1 MPRIVVAHFENCMD
15 PNRRDVGSPAGED
28 FQLVN
33 APAEGTGSTYHDDS
47 QAKRTVLEGSSAAPV
62 QPSLPAGA
70 SIGKYAV
77 RSLLGEGG
85 MGAVYLAFDPL
96 IEREVAIKVLSPE
109 ISKNPTALQRF
120 LGEARAIG
128 RLNHPNVVSIYDI
141 DQWNG
146 QYYLVMELLSGGS
159 AGEAVRGRGS
169 LDWKEACRIVAQAAQ
184 GLAAAHA
191 AGMVH
196 RDIKPENLML
206 TKDGVVKVVDFGLS
220 KLVEAHDDTRTA
232 VTKAGQI
239 LGTPH
244 YMSPEQFESTEID
257 ARADIYSLGATLFRL
272 LTGRYPYQDSPSVL
286 QVMTAH
292 LTKPVPNPSQF
303 VPTIPKECDRIVHR
317 AMAKRAD
324 DRYAAVAELA
334 SDLLALV
341 HGKEQSASRAL
352 GPVTDSV
359 DDGRPLA
366 SAIIVEPSRM
376 LAAMLKD
383 AVTRAGATSV
393 DAVQRGEEAV
403 ALVRQRPTDVLITAM
418 QLPDV
423 RGIDL
428 LATLCQNSLMDR
440 TTAVLNSSDS
450 TIDDLM
456 AVGRAANLIL
466 APKKARPEHI
476 LHVVHAG
483 GLCAVTQ
490 GAVAAP
496 IDPLNARLVVATD
509 SERVPDS
516 LAQMI
521 RELKLLDVSV
531 TRDIEAALAEPGT
544 TPTVVFVLTTAQ
556 NSLRTAG
563 TYAKTA
569 LRAEIGRNVLV
580 STVESHQDRLIL
592 RAIGWQGVVSVV
604 NRRLGTRQFASIVQ
618 ACRL

>member
-1 MPRIVVAHFENCMD
+1 MD
-15 PNRRDVGSPAGED
+15 PNRREIGSPPGEEFEVVDAAG
-28 FQLVN
+28 
-33 APAEGTGSTYHDDS
+33 EGTGSTYHDDS
-47 QAKRTVLEGSSAAPV
+47 QARRTVLEGSSGAPV
-62 QPSLPAGA
+62 QASFQPGT

-159 AGEAVRGRGS
+159 LGEAVRSRGP
-169 LDWKEACRIVAQAAQ
+169 LDWKDACRIVAQAAQ
-184 GLAAAHA
+184 GLAAAHS

-220 KLVEAHDDTRTA
+220 KLVEANDDTRTA

-286 QVMTAH
+286 QVMTSH
-292 LTKPVPNPSQF
+292 LTKPIPTPSQF
-303 VPTIPKECDRIVHR
+303 APLIPKECDRIVRR
-317 AMAKRAD
+317 AMAKRAG
-324 DRYAAVAELA
+324 DRYSTVSELA
-334 SDLLALV
+334 SDLLELV
-341 HGKEQSASRAL
+341 HAQEQSLSRTL
-352 GPVTDSV
+352 GPASESI

-393 DAVQRGEEAV
+393 EVVQTGEAAVG
-403 ALVRQRPTDVLITAM
+403 LVRQRPVDLLITAM

-428 LATLCQNSLMDR
+428 LATLCQNSRLDQ
-440 TTAVLNSSDS
+440 TTAVLSSSDS
-450 TIDDLM
+450 TIDDLL

-466 APKKARPEHI
+466 APKKARPEQI
-476 LHVVHAG
+476 LHAVHAG
-483 GLCAVTQ
+483 GPCAVSQ
-490 GAVAAP
+490 GAVASP
-496 IDPLNARLVVATD
+496 IDPLSVKLIVAID
-509 SERVPDS
+509 SERAPDS
-516 LAQMI
+516 LANLI

-531 TRDIEAALAEPGT
+531 TQNVEAALAEPGA
-544 TPTVVFVLTTAQ
+544 TPTLVFVLKTTQ
-556 NSLRTAG
+556 NSSHAAG

-569 LRAEIGRNVLV
+569 SRAQIGRNVLV
-580 STVESHQDRLIL
+580 STVEYRHDGLIL
-592 RAIGWQGVVSVV
+592 HAVGWQGVVSVV
-604 NRRLGTRQFASIVQ
+604 NRRLDSRQFTCLVQ
-618 ACRL
+618 ACRP

>member
-1 MPRIVVAHFENCMD
+1 MPRIRVPGFENCMD
-15 PNRRDVGSPAGED
+15 TNHCDGSSPQGDEFEVVDAD
-28 FQLVN
+28 
-33 APAEGTGSTYHDDS
+33 AERTGSTYHDDS
-47 QAKRTVLEGSSAAPV
+47 EARRTVLEGTSGKPV
-62 QPSLPAGA
+62 QSSLQPGS

-146 QYYLVMELLSGGS
+146 QYFLVMELLSGGS
-159 AGEAVRGRGS
+159 AGEAARSRGS
-169 LDWKEACRIVAQAAQ
+169 LDWKEACRIVAQASQ

-191 AGMVH
+191 VGMVH

-220 KLVEAHDDTRTA
+220 KLVEANDDTRTA

-292 LTKPVPNPSQF
+292 LTKPAPNPSQF
-303 VPTIPKECDRIVHR
+303 LPSIPKECDRIVRR

-324 DRYAAVAELA
+324 DRYATVSELA
-334 SDLLALV
+334 SDLLELLDAQ
-341 HGKEQSASRAL
+341 EQLARRARGPITESIFAERTL
-352 GPVTDSV
+352 G
-359 DDGRPLA
+359 

-393 DAVQRGEEAV
+393 EVVRRGEEGV
-403 ALVRQRPTDVLITAM
+403 ALVRQRSPDLLITAM
-418 QLPDV
+418 QLPDF

-428 LATLCQNSLMDR
+428 LATLCQSSQLDR

-483 GLCAVTQ
+483 GPCAVSQ
-490 GAVAAP
+490 GQAAAP
-496 IDPLNARLVVATD
+496 IDPLNVRVVVVADT
-509 SERVPDS
+509 ERVPEA
-516 LAQMI
+516 LATMI

-531 TRDIEAALAEPGT
+531 TTDVDAALAQSGT
-544 TPTVVFVLTTAQ
+544 TPTVVLA
-556 NSLRTAG
+556 LRAAHRSVHG
-563 TYAKTA
+563 VSDSAKTA
-569 LRAEIGRNVLV
+569 ARAESGTNVLV
-580 STVESHQDRLIL
+580 SAVEHGEDGLSV
-592 RAIGWQGVVSVV
+592 RAVGWQGVVSVV
-604 NRRLGTRQFASIVQ
+604 NRQLDNSRLASLVQ
-618 ACRL
+618 ACRP

>member
-1 MPRIVVAHFENCMD
+1 MD
-15 PNRRDVGSPAGED
+15 PNRRDVGPAGEE
-28 FQLVN
+28 FELVD
-33 APAEGTGSTYHDDS
+33 APAEGTSSTYHDDG
-47 QAKRTVLEGSSAAPV
+47 QAKRTVLEGSSGAPV
-62 QPSLPAGA
+62 QSSFQPGT

-77 RSLLGEGG
+77 RSLLGQGG

-146 QYYLVMELLSGGS
+146 QYYLVMELLSGGN
-159 AGEAVRGRGS
+159 AGDAVRSRGS
-169 LDWKEACRIVAQAAQ
+169 LDWKDACRIAAQAAQ

-220 KLVEAHDDTRTA
+220 KLVEANDDTRTA

-292 LTKPVPNPSQF
+292 LTKPVPNPSQY
-303 VPTIPKECDRIVHR
+303 VPSIPKEFDRIVGR
-317 AMAKRAD
+317 AMAKRAN
-324 DRYAAVAELA
+324 DRYSAVAELA

-341 HGKEQSASRAL
+341 HEQERSTSRAV
-352 GPVTDSV
+352 GSVTESV
-359 DDGRPLA
+359 DDRRPLA

-403 ALVRQRPTDVLITAM
+403 ALVRQRPTDLLITAM

-428 LATLCQNSLMDR
+428 LATLCQNSRLDR

-466 APKKARPEHI
+466 APKKVRPEHI
-476 LHVVHAG
+476 LHAVHAG
-483 GLCAVTQ
+483 GPYAVSQ
-490 GAVAAP
+490 GAVTAP
-496 IDPLNARLVVATD
+496 INPLDVRLVVAID
-509 SERVPDS
+509 SERAPDT
-516 LAQMI
+516 LANMI
-521 RELKLLDVSV
+521 RELQILDVSV
-531 TRDIEAALAEPGT
+531 TTDVEAALAEPGT
-544 TPTVVFVLTTAQ
+544 TPTVVLV
-556 NSLRTAG
+556 LRTPQGSVPGVG
-563 TYAKTA
+563 TDAKLAART
-569 LRAEIGRNVLV
+569 EIGRNVLV
-580 STVESHQDRLIL
+580 STVENRPGGLIL
-592 RAIGWQGVVSVV
+592 RAVGWQGVVSIV
-604 NRRLGTRQFASIVQ
+604 NRRLDSSRFTCIVQ
-618 ACRL
+618 ACRP